1 MNSSRPRGG
10 VWKAS
15 NLAIR
20 LAALC
25 GAVALVGTSGAHAGT
40 LAGAEIDAD
49 SPTVGDALFAQSAT
63 DWAEWSGSAAEG
75 VFLLGTSGS
84 PDFIDCFGSDL
95 SINPSVSGTGGFIC
109 DGSSDSRF
117 DGNGGDTVVEP
128 EQNIVSPGGKQIQDI
143 WNIKAGGVTPKDDFS
158 HAYNLFR
165 MGDSSCDADGDANNR
180 FLVLG
185 GHRGDNEGDA
195 FWGFE
200 LSQVPPT
207 RFNDVASNSGATFD
221 LDFNRT
227 PGDLLVSFTLV
238 GGGTSP
244 LLEVFS
250 WNDSTFAPAP
260 SLCGGSQGDSLLRTN
275 ATGDIQ
281 ATPWNV
287 PVCDPT
293 STNGSNS
300 CRVANQIGTAPAPS
314 GDNRIAPRDFNEA
327 IVDLGAFVSGG
338 VCFNSLLF
346 TSRSAHPLE
355 TADLKDV
362 GGASVN
368 TCAAP
373 APPPAAPPPAAPPLA
388 PPPPG
393 APPAGPPP
401 GAPPG
406 GPLPPVALPPTG
418 AEPASLGATWLFA
431 GVVALAAGFLGFMRV
446 RRG

>member
-1 MNSSRPRGG
+1 MSSSRPQSG
-10 VWKAS
+10 VPPVIK
-15 NLAIR
+15 
-20 LAALC
+20 LAARVAVLC
-25 GAVALVGTSGAHAGT
+25 GAVAFLGKSDTSALT

-49 SPTVGDALFAQSAT
+49 QPAAADALFAGAAT
-63 DWAEWSGSAAEG
+63 DWAESGGSPAEG
-75 VFLLGTSGS
+75 VFLLGTSGN
-84 PDFIDCFGSDL
+84 PDFLDCFGSDI
-95 SINPSVSGTGGFIC
+95 SVNPSVAGTAGFIC

-117 DGNGGDTVVEP
+117 DGNGGDVVVEP
-128 EQNIVSPGGKQIQDI
+128 EENIVSPGGKQIQDV
-143 WNIKAGGVTPKDDFS
+143 WNIKQGGVTPKDDFS
-158 HAYNLFR
+158 HAYYLFR
-165 MGDSSCDADGDANNR
+165 NSDSSCDVDTDADDR

-200 LSQVPPT
+200 LSQLPPT
-207 RFNDVASNSGATFD
+207 RFNDVVSNSGATFD

-244 LLEVFS
+244 LLEVFA
-250 WNDSTFAPAP
+250 WNGSTFAPAP

-275 ATGDIQ
+275 PSNDIQ
-281 ATPWNV
+281 APPWNV

-300 CRVANQIGTAPAPS
+300 CRVVNQNGTGLAPA

-327 IVDLGAFVSGG
+327 IVDLGAFVSGN

-362 GGASVN
+362 AGANVN
-368 TCAAP
+368 TCPLP
-373 APPPAAPPPAAPPLA
+373 APPPAAPPPVAPPA
-388 PPPPG
+388 APPPG
-393 APPAGPPP
+393 APPAE
-401 GAPPG
+401 PPG
-406 GPLPPVALPPTG
+406 GSFPPVALPPTG
-418 AEPASLGATWLFA
+418 AQPSSAGISWLLIGVILAAA
-431 GVVALAAGFLGFMRV
+431 GVLGLMRI
-446 RRG
+446 RRR

>member
-1 MNSSRPRGG
+1 MSSGPRGG
-10 VWKAS
+10 VWKAVS
-15 NLAIR
+15 LAAR
-20 LAALC
+20 VAALC
-25 GAVALVGTSGAHAGT
+25 GAVALLGKSDTSALT

-49 SPTVGDALFAQSAT
+49 QPAAGDALFAGSAT
-63 DWAEWSGSAAEG
+63 DWAENGGSAAEG
-75 VFLLGTSGS
+75 VFLLGTSGN
-84 PDFIDCFGSDL
+84 PDFLGCFGSDL
-95 SINPSVSGTGGFIC
+95 SVNPSVAGAAGFIC

-128 EQNIVSPGGKQIQDI
+128 EQNIVSPGGKQIDDV
-143 WNIKAGGVTPKDDFS
+143 WNIKQGSVTPKDDFS
-158 HAYNLFR
+158 HAYYLFR
-165 MGDSSCDADGDANNR
+165 NSDSSCDADADADNR

-207 RFNDVASNSGATFD
+207 RFNDVVSNGGATFD

-244 LLEVFS
+244 LLEVFA
-250 WNDSTFAPAP
+250 WNGSTFAPAP

-275 ATGDIQ
+275 PANDIQ
-281 ATPWNV
+281 APPWNV

-300 CRVANQIGTAPAPS
+300 CRVVNQNGTGLAPA

-362 GGASVN
+362 AGANVN
-368 TCAAP
+368 TCPAA
-373 APPPAAPPPAAPPLA
+373 APPPAAPPPAAPPPA
-388 PPPPG
+388 
-393 APPAGPPP
+393 APPAVPPP
-401 GAPPG
+401 VNPPG
-406 GPLPPVALPPTG
+406 GSFPPVALPPTG
-418 AEPASLGATWLFA
+418 GKASSAGSLWLFLGVICAAA
-431 GVVALAAGFLGFMRV
+431 GVFGFLRI

>member
-1 MNSSRPRGG
+1 MSSRPKSG
-10 VWKAS
+10 VQQVIT
-15 NLAIR
+15 LAAR
-20 LAALC
+20 VAALC
-25 GAVALVGTSGAHAGT
+25 AAVALLGKSDTSALT
-40 LAGAEIDAD
+40 LAGFEIDAD
-49 SPTVGDALFAQSAT
+49 NPNASDALFAGSAT
-63 DWAEWSGSAAEG
+63 DWAENGSSAAEG

-84 PDFIDCFGSDL
+84 PDFLGCYGSDI
-95 SINPSVSGTGGFIC
+95 SVNPAVAGTAGLIC

-128 EQNIVSPGGKQIQDI
+128 EENIVSPGGKQIDDI
-143 WNIKAGGVTPKDDFS
+143 WNIKRGSVTPKDDFS
-158 HAYNLFR
+158 HAYYLFR
-165 MGDSSCDADGDANNR
+165 NSDSSCDADTEPNNR

-207 RFNDVASNSGATFD
+207 RFNDVVSNSGATFD

-244 LLEVFS
+244 LLEVFA
-250 WNDSTFAPAP
+250 WNGSTFAPAP

-275 ATGDIQ
+275 SSNDIQ
-281 ATPWNV
+281 APPWNV

-300 CRVANQIGTAPAPS
+300 CRVVNENGTVPAQP
-314 GDNRIAPRDFNEA
+314 GDNRLAPRDFNEA
-327 IVDLGAFVSGG
+327 IVDLGAFVSGN

-362 GGASVN
+362 AGANVN
-368 TCAAP
+368 TCPAP
-373 APPPAAPPPAAPPLA
+373 AAPPAAPPPAAPPA
-388 PPPPG
+388 APPG
-393 APPAGPPP
+393 APPV
-401 GAPPG
+401 APPG
-406 GPLPPVALPPTG
+406 GSFPPVALPPTG
-418 AEPASLGATWLFA
+418 ARASSAGTLWLLLGVVCAAA
-431 GVVALAAGFLGFMRV
+431 GVLGLLRI
-446 RRG
+446 RRR

>member
-1 MNSSRPRGG
+1 MSSSPSAGISKIINAAARVALLGC
-10 VWKAS
+10 A
-15 NLAIR
+15 
-20 LAALC
+20 AALL
-25 GAVALVGTSGAHAGT
+25 GKSDTSALT

-49 SPTVGDALFAQSAT
+49 QPAPADALFASAAT
-63 DWAEWSGSAAEG
+63 DWAGSGSGAQG

-84 PDFIDCFGSDL
+84 PVYTDCFGSDI
-95 SINPSVSGTGGFIC
+95 SVNPAVVGTAGLIC

-117 DGNGGDTVVEP
+117 DGNGGDAVVEP
-128 EQNIVSPGGKQIQDI
+128 EQNIVSPGGKQIDDI
-143 WNIKAGGVTPKDDFS
+143 WNIKQGGVTPKDDFS
-158 HAYNLFR
+158 LAYYLFR
-165 MGDSSCDADGDANNR
+165 TSDSSCDADSDANDR

-207 RFNDVASNSGATFD
+207 RFNDVVSNSGATFD

-244 LLEVFS
+244 LLEVFA
-250 WNDSTFAPAP
+250 WNGSTFASAP

-275 ATGDIQ
+275 PANDIQ
-281 ATPWNV
+281 APPWNV

-300 CRVANQIGTAPAPS
+300 CRVVNQNGTGLAPA

-362 GGASVN
+362 AGAHVN
-368 TCAAP
+368 TCPPPAA
-373 APPPAAPPPAAPPLA
+373 PPAAPPPAAPP
-388 PPPPG
+388 PG
-393 APPAGPPP
+393 APPVAPPP
-401 GAPPG
+401 AHPPG
-406 GPLPPVALPPTG
+406 FPPVALPPTG
-418 AEPASLGATWLFA
+418 ARPSSAGATWLLVGVILGTA
-431 GVVALAAGFLGFMRV
+431 GLLGVVRS
-446 RRG
+446 RRH

>member
-1 MNSSRPRGG
+1 MSSSPSAGISKIINAAARVALLGC
-10 VWKAS
+10 A
-15 NLAIR
+15 
-20 LAALC
+20 AALL
-25 GAVALVGTSGAHAGT
+25 GKSDTSALT

-49 SPTVGDALFAQSAT
+49 QPAPADALFASAAT
-63 DWAEWSGSAAEG
+63 DWAGSGSGAQG

-84 PDFIDCFGSDL
+84 PVYTDCFGSDI
-95 SINPSVSGTGGFIC
+95 SVNPAVVGTAGLIC

-117 DGNGGDTVVEP
+117 DGNGGDAVVEP
-128 EQNIVSPGGKQIQDI
+128 EQNIVSPGGKQIDDI
-143 WNIKAGGVTPKDDFS
+143 WNIKQGGVTPKDDFS
-158 HAYNLFR
+158 LAYYLFR
-165 MGDSSCDADGDANNR
+165 TSDSSCDADSDADDR

-207 RFNDVASNSGATFD
+207 RFNDVVSNSGATFD

-244 LLEVFS
+244 LLEVFA
-250 WNDSTFAPAP
+250 WNGSTFAPAP
-260 SLCGGSQGDSLLRTN
+260 SLCGGTQGDSLLRTN
-275 ATGDIQ
+275 ASNDIQ
-281 ATPWNV
+281 APPWNV

-300 CRVANQIGTAPAPS
+300 CRVGNQNGTGLAPA
-314 GDNRIAPRDFNEA
+314 GDNRIALPDFNEA
-327 IVDLGAFVSGG
+327 IVDLGAFVSGN

-362 GGASVN
+362 AGANVN
-368 TCAAP
+368 TCPPP
-373 APPPAAPPPAAPPLA
+373 AGPPAAPPPAAPPA
-388 PPPPG
+388 APPPG
-393 APPAGPPP
+393 A
-401 GAPPG
+401 APPG
-406 GPLPPVALPPTG
+406 SPPGGSFPPVALPPTG
-418 AEPASLGATWLFA
+418 AEPSSA
-431 GVVALAAGFLGFMRV
+431 GVSWLLVGAILGTAGVLSVV
-446 RRG
+446 RSRRR